1 MSDKIT
7 TKGMERRRFIRSSM
21 QMALAVSLGGVA
33 GYSLLKSTSKKMVW
47 QIVAL
52 AHCHILLVGGLSFG
66 GLSFVRLSEA
76 S

>member
-33 GYSLLKSTSKKMVW
+33 GYSLLKSTSKKW
-47 QIVAL
+47 FGRSIRLNACSVAVVL
-52 AHCHILLVGGLSFG
+52 PSA
-66 GLSFVRLSEA
+66 
-76 S
+76 